1 MKQLQSNIDN
11 RYLQL
16 MSLLMSVNL
25 EYELTDFEAKVLDEV
40 CRFHIA
46 KKLLNV
52 SDLIKLDHLASP
64 AKIHLTFKRL
74 IKKKMISLGTNPEDE
89 RIRYV
94 KPSLVGLRR
103 LEKMTQACQQAS

>member
-16 MSLLMSVNL
+16 MTLLKSIDI
-25 EYELTDFEAKVLDEV
+25 EYGLTDFETRVLDEV
-40 CRFHIA
+40 CRFYIA
-46 KKLLNV
+46 KKLLTV
-52 SDLIKLDHLASP
+52 TDLLRLKELASP

-74 IKKKMISLGTNPEDE
+74 IQKKMITLGSNPEDE

-94 KPSLVGLRR
+94 KPSFVGLRR
-103 LEKMTQACQQAS
+103 LEKLTQTCQQAS

>member
-1 MKQLQSNIDN
+1 MKKLQSNIDN

-16 MSLLMSVNL
+16 MSLFMSVNL

-40 CRFHIA
+40 CRFHVA

-103 LEKMTQACQQAS
+103 LDKLTQACQQAS

>member
-25 EYELTDFEAKVLDEV
+25 EYELTYFEAKVLDEV

-103 LEKMTQACQQAS
+103 LEKLTQACQQAS

>member
-1 MKQLQSNIDN
+1 MKQLQPNIDN

-16 MSLLMSVNL
+16 MAMLMSINL

-46 KKLLNV
+46 KKLLTV
-52 SDLIKLDHLASP
+52 SDLLRLEQLASP

-74 IKKKMISLGTNPEDE
+74 IKKKMIILGTNPEDE

-94 KPSLVGLRR
+94 KPSITGLRR
-103 LEKMTQACQQAS
+103 LDKLNQACQ

>member
-1 MKQLQSNIDN
+1 MKQLHSNIDN
-11 RYLQL
+11 QYLQL
-16 MSLLMSVNL
+16 MSLFKIIDV
-25 EYELTDFEAKVLDEV
+25 EYGITDFESKVIDEV
-40 CRFHIA
+40 CRFHVA
-46 KKLLNV
+46 KKLLTV
-52 SDLIKLDHLASP
+52 SDLLKLDHLASP

-103 LEKMTQACQQAS
+103 LEKLTQTCQQAS

>member
-16 MSLLMSVNL
+16 MALFMSINL

-46 KKLLNV
+46 ERLLTV
-52 SDLIKLDHLASP
+52 SDLLRLDQLASP

-74 IKKKMISLGTNPEDE
+74 IKKKMITLGTNPEDE
-89 RIRYV
+89 RVRYV
-94 KPSLVGLRR
+94 KPSTTGLRR
-103 LEKMTQACQQAS
+103 LEKLTQACQ

>member
-1 MKQLQSNIDN
+1 MKKLQSNIDN

-40 CRFHIA
+40 CRFHVA

-103 LEKMTQACQQAS
+103 LEKLTQACQQAS

>member
-103 LEKMTQACQQAS
+103 LEKLTQACQQAS

>member
-74 IKKKMISLGTNPEDE
+74 IKKKMIILGTNPEDE

-103 LEKMTQACQQAS
+103 LEKMTQACQQTS